1 MSTFV
6 TNCSFNAGG
15 ALKEENSY
23 IKLKIGRG
31 ITEADALRQLVNAGT
46 GEDSSKKEFAAFY
59 RTTKLDFTVEKLYEF
74 AANVDGDDNFVYSNN
89 PDIITEGKIV
99 NGQKWF
105 TADLAKMKK
114 GDDNEFIQ
122 KDEWMATVTG
132 INQMLENVSA
142 NAALEFAFRSSGN
155 FTGLSLRDENPN
167 SQSEYWASEGKW
179 PESVS
184 RIFENF
190 SYTMSADIDSKL
202 VSELVGVFNALGMED
217 FFPPG
222 FCGMFEK
229 LDGLEMSFNVGN
241 IKEYVISSK
250 SSGDRLW
257 TELGDAMIW
266 FANAESREGN
276 CPPAAF
282 EDMRVIY
289 FWGKDTYADL
299 SICFPG
305 YGQWL
310 ESAQQQK

>member
-202 VSELVGVFNALGMED
+202 VSEVVGVLNTVGMGHLL
-217 FFPPG
+217 PPG
-222 FCGMFEK
+222 FCGLVEK
-229 LDGLEMSFNVGN
+229 LDGLEMSYNMGN
-241 IKEYVISSK
+241 IKEALISSK
-250 SSGDRLW
+250 TSGRGVW
-257 TELGDAMIW
+257 SEFGDAMIW
-266 FANAESREGN
+266 FTNAESREGK

-282 EDMRVIY
+282 EDMRVMC
-289 FWGKDTYADL
+289 FLGKDTYVDL